1 MGWFGF
7 GKEREVIDLS
17 ERYRKLKEQTSQS
30 QNAPQ
35 EKPEQSSLPAS
46 SSSFFANLVSKQ
58 KQEKEQEL
66 SSPEVSEDAEERKK
80 KLAKRLADMS
90 DKIEELTSQIYK
102 IQQRLEVLERKA
114 GVSGF
119 E

>member
-17 ERYRKLKEQTSQS
+17 ERYRKMKEQSAQAQAGS
-30 QNAPQ
+30 EEKKEEKLEAPTA
-35 EKPEQSSLPAS
+35 KGFGFL
-46 SSSFFANLVSKQ
+46 ANLAAKA
-58 KQEKEQEL
+58 QEKEQN
-66 SSPEVSEDAEERKK
+66 SAPTPESAEEKK
-80 KLAKRLADMS
+80 KRLAKRLTDMS
-90 DKIEELTSQIYK
+90 NKIEELTSQIYHL
-102 IQQRLEVLERKA
+102 QQRVEVLERKA